1 MPKFWLFQGPVFLKF
16 AIFATFFSHSA
27 KTDVLPLNGTI
38 FFKLCKS
45 FKNFTVYRKNR
56 PNNFFSENE
65 NSQISFE
72 KSRQKWKV
80 LPKRQKI
87 VNFSTNV
94 LKLHEKLHRDTTYS
108 GILVPMV
115 LKGFLD
121 FFAIPP
127 RH

>member
-1 MPKFWLFQGPVFLKF
+1 MEN
-16 AIFATFFSHSA
+16 IA
-27 KTDVLPLNGTI
+27 K
-38 FFKLCKS
+38 KA
-45 FKNFTVYRKNR
+45 
-56 PNNFFSENE
+56 
-65 NSQISFE
+65 
-72 KSRQKWKV
+72 
-80 LPKRQKI
+80 KI

-115 LKGFLD
+115 LKAFLD